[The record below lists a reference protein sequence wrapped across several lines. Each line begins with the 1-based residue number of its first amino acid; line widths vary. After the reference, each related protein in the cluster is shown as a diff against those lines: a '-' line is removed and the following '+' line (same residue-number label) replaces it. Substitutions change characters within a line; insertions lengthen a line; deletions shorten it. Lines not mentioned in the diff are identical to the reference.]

1 MTPGRLPHSSG
12 MAEKTQMP
20 PCAMRLAPCADT
32 APGVINGAPTVRRST
47 TATENARNAAAT
59 HNRTHKKRRGATCD
73 ARMTA
78 AIARN
83 TATADRNTEKNADA
97 AARHAAD
104 TLCRHGTG
112 RHKWRPYGLRRTMAA
127 RRNGS
132 ADRKSCPADRI
143 SCPADGFSCRC
154 DGFGGRRGW
163 SRRAGA
169 GGRAAPRPNLCGGR
183 GACRG
188 CPFVRAV
195 PAGAI
200 SRCPRCSSRWSCC

>member
-1 MTPGRLPHSSG
+1 
-12 MAEKTQMP
+12 
-20 PCAMRLAPCADT
+20 MRPTPCADT
-32 APGVINGAPTVRRST
+32 APGIINGAPTVRRST

-59 HNRTHKKRRGATCD
+59 HNRTHKKRGGATCD

-78 AIARN
+78 AITRN

>member
-1 MTPGRLPHSSG
+1 
-12 MAEKTQMP
+12 
-20 PCAMRLAPCADT
+20 MRLAPCADT

-73 ARMTA
+73 ARVTA
-78 AIARN
+78 AITRN

-112 RHKWRPYGLRRTMAA
+112 RHKWRPYGLRRTMAD

-143 SCPADGFSCRC
+143 FCPADGFSCRC
-154 DGFGGRRGW
+154 DGFGGRWG
-163 SRRAGA
+163 GA
-169 GGRAAPRPNLCGGR
+169 GGPGQADAQRPGR
-183 GACRG
+183 T
-188 CPFVRAV
+188 FAV
-195 PAGAI
+195 AGALAGSSDGAGGARRAI
-200 SRCPRCSSRWSCC
+200 FRRPRCSSRWSCC